1 MQKLAIFL
9 LLSFIH
15 SNLLSQN
22 PDNQILKN
30 VINVTGTAEMEV
42 VPNEIFVGIIL
53 RERMVN
59 REKLSIESQEE
70 KMKTELKNAGFDLKN
85 LSLADAGAN
94 FSRLRG
100 GKKDVIA
107 SKRYT
112 LKVATVEELNKAFD
126 IFDKLDI
133 QEADVLRV
141 HHTEMEKYRKE
152 IKIKAIQAAKV
163 KAEYLLEAIG
173 EKLGKPLEIVEL
185 DDYNDISPVF
195 RNQTANVNYYQDAV
209 AASEA
214 INFQKIKIRYSVKAK
229 FEIKP

>member
-1 MQKLAIFL
+1 MQKLILTFI
-9 LLSFIH
+9 LSSIVAGVF
-15 SNLLSQN
+15 SQSI
-22 PDNQILKN
+22 DNQILKN
-30 VINVTGTAEMEV
+30 SISVSGSAEMEV

-53 RERMVN
+53 RERLVN

-94 FSRLRG
+94 FTRLRG
-100 GKKDVIA
+100 SKRDVIA
-107 SKRYT
+107 SRRYT
-112 LKVATVEELNKAFD
+112 LKVATVEELNQAFD

-152 IKIKAIQAAKV
+152 IKIKAIQAAKA

-185 DDYNDISPVF
+185 DDYNDISPLF

-209 AASEA
+209 AAPEA
-214 INFQKIKIRYSVKAK
+214 ISFQKIKIRYSIKAK